1 MNILD
6 IQNPKF
12 LKKLKK
18 KDLEKLS
25 EDIRKFLIEKP
36 DLEWIKNNIDE
47 RVYISINNYIKGE

>member
-25 EDIRKFLIEKP
+25 EDIRKFFTPHEK
-36 DLEWIKNNIDE
+36 KNLPSVKMWHKMKKE
-47 RVYISINNYIKGE
+47 HEKYG